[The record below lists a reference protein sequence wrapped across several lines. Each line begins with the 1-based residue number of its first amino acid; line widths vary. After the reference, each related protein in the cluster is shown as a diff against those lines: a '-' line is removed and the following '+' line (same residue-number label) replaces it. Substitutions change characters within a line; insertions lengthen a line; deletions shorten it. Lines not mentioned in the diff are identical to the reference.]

1 MNELWQLYKSKTW
14 VEPFLVY
21 SIYLFILVTI
31 VLFVLIMISR
41 STKIRNERLIKKY
54 EISIEKMLFSILFG
68 NENYETIKKE
78 EGFMTMNQK
87 PLFRN
92 QLLESVINLHQNYEG
107 IYAKK
112 LESFYFESNLIN
124 DSFEKLKSRHWEIKC
139 KGIKELAEMNVSK
152 IFNTLVKI
160 SKSKNKTLKITAL
173 NACIKLNGTNGITH
187 LINHKD
193 PIDLWTQLNILSAF
207 KKGNI
212 ENTNGIELLL
222 TSKNKTV
229 VSLGLKIIQTLY
241 LSQKVAFI
249 NQLIATTKSDKIKV
263 EAENVL
269 HLFVNPKSSKA

>member
-21 SIYLFILVTI
+21 SIYLFILVTV

-41 STKIRNERLIKKY
+41 SKKIRNERLIKKY
-54 EISIEKMLFSILFG
+54 QITIEKMLFSILFG
-68 NENYETIKKE
+68 NENYESIKKE
-78 EGFMTMNQK
+78 EGFMIMNQK

-112 LESFYFESNLIN
+112 LESFYFESSLIN

-187 LINHKD
+187 LIDHKD

-249 NQLIATTKSDKIKV
+249 NQLIATTKSDKIKA

-269 HLFVNPKSSKA
+269 HLFLNPKSSKA

>member
-21 SIYLFILVTI
+21 SIYLFILVTV

-41 STKIRNERLIKKY
+41 STKIRNERLIRKY

-68 NENYETIKKE
+68 TENYGSIKKE
-78 EGFMTMNQK
+78 EDFISLNQK

-107 IYAKK
+107 VYAKK

-187 LINHKD
+187 LIDHKD
-193 PIDLWTQLNILSAF
+193 PIDTWTQLNILSAF

-241 LSQKVAFI
+241 LSQKAVFI
-249 NQLIATTKSDKIKV
+249 NELIATTNSEKIKS
-263 EAENVL
+263 EAKNVL
-269 HLFVNPKSSKA
+269 HLFVNPKSSKV